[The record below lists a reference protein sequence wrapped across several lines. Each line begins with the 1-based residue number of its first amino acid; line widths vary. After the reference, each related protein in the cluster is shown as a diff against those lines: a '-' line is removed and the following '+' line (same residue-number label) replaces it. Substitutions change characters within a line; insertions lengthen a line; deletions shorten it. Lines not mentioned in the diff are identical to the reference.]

1 MTIRI
6 VTDSTCD
13 LSPEI
18 VKRLKITV
26 IPVYINIDNKSYLDG
41 VEINK
46 QDFYARLGANP
57 EIISTSTPGPE
68 ILKGVYKQ
76 LFASGATQIL
86 SIHIASTL
94 TNWVNTAK
102 LAAEDFEKSTV
113 QVFDAGQLSLGTG
126 FSVVK
131 AAELS
136 QSGLKMDEILSRLE
150 EYSSRV
156 FAFASIDTL
165 EYLRRS
171 GRVSTLEYA
180 LGSLLQMKPILHIHN
195 GQLGIER
202 IRTRH
207 SSYARLVEMVK
218 TLGPLE
224 QLAVLYTRTLSY
236 GEQLL
241 SLASGLVTDGV
252 KPVFTEATPV
262 LGLHLGPDTVGMV
275 AVKKIPQPNLN

>member
-26 IPVYINIDNKSYLDG
+26 VPVYINIENKSYLDG
-41 VEINK
+41 EEINK
-46 QDFYARLGANP
+46 QDFYLKLGQNP
-57 EIISTSTPGPE
+57 EGISTSTPGPE
-68 ILKGVYKQ
+68 ILKMVYEK
-76 LFASGATQIL
+76 LFAEGATQIL
-86 SIHIASTL
+86 SIHISSAL

-102 LAAEDFEKSTV
+102 LAAQDFKESLV
-113 QVFDAGQLSLGTG
+113 RIFDPGQLSLGTG
-126 FSVVK
+126 FVVEK
-131 AAELS
+131 AAELIR
-136 QSGLKMDEILSRLE
+136 SGLRIDEIIAKLE
-150 EYSSRV
+150 EFSNRV

-171 GRVSTLEYA
+171 GRVSKLEYA
-180 LGSLLQMKPILHIHN
+180 LGSVLQLKPIIHIHN

-207 SSYARLVEMVK
+207 TSYTHLIEMVK
-218 TLGPLE
+218 ALGPLE

-241 SLASGLVTDGV
+241 SMASGLVTDGI

-262 LGLHLGPDTVGMV
+262 LGLHLGPDAVGLV
-275 AVKKIPQPNLN
+275 AVQKEP